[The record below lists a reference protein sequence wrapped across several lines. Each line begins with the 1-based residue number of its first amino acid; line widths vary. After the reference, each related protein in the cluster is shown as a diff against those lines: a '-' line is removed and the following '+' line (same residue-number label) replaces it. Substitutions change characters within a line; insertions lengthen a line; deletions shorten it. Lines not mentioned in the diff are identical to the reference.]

1 LKTRELTMK
10 RSLLPLTAVLL
21 VVSASHAAAGVPEL
35 NAGVMCRARA
45 ADARTL
51 RSPPDQSVA
60 DCVRDE
66 DSAKQELAGLWTSVP
81 AGTRKECEREGR
93 TLGTTSYLDLL
104 SCVRTAED
112 VKSTPK
118 QPAAGK

>member
-1 LKTRELTMK
+1 MK
-10 RSLLPLTAVLL
+10 RSLLTLAALL
-21 VVSASHAAAGVPEL
+21 VLFPALRASAGPPDL
-35 NAGVMCRARA
+35 NAGAMCRARA

-66 DSAKQELAGLWTSVP
+66 QSAKQELAALWTSVP
-81 AGTRKECEREGR
+81 AGTRKECESEGR

-118 QPAAGK
+118 EPSGKR